1 MTPGVALTL
10 CSACGW
16 SGLPERLWCPR
27 CGGSSLRPALVHA
40 GRVRETTAVRRM
52 VGGGPP
58 VRLGTVQLSDGAR
71 VVARLEPDATAGV
84 RVRLYTDGGAAVAR
98 PL

>member
-1 MTPGVALTL
+1 MSPGVAVSL

-27 CGGSSLRPALVHA
+27 CGSGSLRTALVHA
-40 GRVRETTAVRRM
+40 GRVQETTVVRKM

-58 VRLGTVQLSDGAR
+58 VRLGTVQLSGGAR
-71 VVARLEPDATAGV
+71 IVARLEPDATAGA
-84 RVRLYTDGGAAVAR
+84 RVRLLTDGGAAVAR